1 MLIRKVDALTKA
13 IEAESKKIKRE
24 AAARE
29 KEAISAKLDDTR
41 KIRST
46 SSSRRLVK
54 HPLIFIFLKFLLFS
68 VAFPNILDGL
78 NCSRV
83 NKAP

>member
-1 MLIRKVDALTKA
+1 MRKVDALTKA
-13 IEAESKKIKRE
+13 IEAESKKTKRE

-54 HPLIFIFLKFLLFS
+54 HPLIFFLNFL
-68 VAFPNILDGL
+68 
-78 NCSRV
+78 CSLLLSLTFWMV
-83 NKAP
+83 

>member
-1 MLIRKVDALTKA
+1 MVMRKVDALTKA
-13 IEAESKKIKRE
+13 VEAESKKIKRE

-54 HPLIFIFLKFLLFS
+54 HH
-68 VAFPNILDGL
+68 
-78 NCSRV
+78 
-83 NKAP
+83 

>member
-1 MLIRKVDALTKA
+1 MLMKKVNALTKA

-29 KEAISAKLDDTR
+29 KEAMSAKLDDTR

-54 HPLIFIFLKFLLFS
+54 HPLKFKFFLKKNFFCSLLLSLTFQI
-68 VAFPNILDGL
+68 V
-78 NCSRV
+78 
-83 NKAP
+83 

>member
-1 MLIRKVDALTKA
+1 MLMRKVDALTKA

-54 HPLIFIFLKFLLFS
+54 HPLIFIFFLNFFS
-68 VAFPNILDGL
+68 SLLLSLTFWMV
-78 NCSRV
+78 
-83 NKAP
+83 